1 MGQYLV
7 TRAEGAPPN
16 TTAVDALS
24 GTVFFQLWQVRAD
37 PYRVLAN
44 GDTLWWVDQRTR
56 EVRWEM
62 RVRNLRRRQCSSV
75 EVAHEY
81 LRRWFGLFPGDL
93 STYKADGVFR
103 NGWLI
108 AWQNEIVAPCDTVLL
123 GDVRVRQS
131 GFLPVDDVLAARLGL
146 PTAGRP
152 ALRPL
157 PDLGDAD
164 LLAEPQ
170 ERAIPLAV
178 RRAVFERDGSR
189 CRSCGTE
196 SPPFHLDHVY
206 PWSKGG
212 PNTVDNL
219 QVLCA
224 PCNLKK
230 AARVSGRLRP
240 QVPSLESIRELAL
253 TVDLPSPTT
262 GPQLERLLV
271 AAIPVVSEDELIRV
285 VLQVVFDRSVS
296 VEVLNAVRDA
306 LLRSGRQ
313 SLSAWALILDAI
325 VLGID
330 QVDLTALAEHPAQQ
344 GFAACAVLCYEE
356 PDGEGAERLA
366 RRGVRSSHPPIAAM
380 AHYTLA
386 LKVKSL
392 NRSVDHLQRAFEL
405 GEGSVADRSALA
417 LGTVL
422 ADRSDAVQFLL
433 YATRSAD
440 LRLVAAAT
448 HELADRFADD
458 DETCTYYREC
468 AEQIEAQIREQQGT

>member
-189 CRSCGTE
+189 CRSC
-196 SPPFHLDHVY
+196 SRSWP
-206 PWSKGG
+206 
-212 PNTVDNL
+212 
-219 QVLCA
+219 
-224 PCNLKK
+224 
-230 AARVSGRLRP
+230 AAR
-240 QVPSLESIRELAL
+240 
-253 TVDLPSPTT
+253 SPTRAT
-262 GPQLERLLV
+262 ASSRG
-271 AAIPVVSEDELIRV
+271 
-285 VLQVVFDRSVS
+285 RS
-296 VEVLNAVRDA
+296 RTP
-306 LLRSGRQ
+306 RCRRCPGRRR
-313 SLSAWALILDAI
+313 AP
-325 VLGID
+325 G
-330 QVDLTALAEHPAQQ
+330 
-344 GFAACAVLCYEE
+344 
-356 PDGEGAERLA
+356 A
-366 RRGVRSSHPPIAAM
+366 RRDRW
-380 AHYTLA
+380 
-386 LKVKSL
+386 
-392 NRSVDHLQRAFEL
+392 RCRCRA
-405 GEGSVADRSALA
+405 GRG
-417 LGTVL
+417 GT
-422 ADRSDAVQFLL
+422 
-433 YATRSAD
+433 TRS
-440 LRLVAAAT
+440 R
-448 HELADRFADD
+448 
-458 DETCTYYREC
+458 
-468 AEQIEAQIREQQGT
+468 GTR